1 VEAVKEMM
9 SDPEYAN
16 YTLLTM
22 GLESGFTSKTTF
34 YNAFKK
40 ATGKTPNAY
49 KNSNKISII
58 LSIFKVLKPFLI

>member
-9 SDPEYAN
+9 SDPEYAH

-40 ATGKTPNAY
+40 VTGKTPNAY
-49 KNSNKISII
+49 KNSNK
-58 LSIFKVLKPFLI
+58 